1 MMVYSMTLK
10 NFLPDIT
17 FNKYG
22 DYALDW
28 INSSKYWSLFYGSVG
43 THKHMNF
50 TNLSGHISTHLV
62 AFSLNILIFYW

>member
-28 INSSKYWSLFYGSVG
+28 INSSKY
-43 THKHMNF
+43 
-50 TNLSGHISTHLV
+50 
-62 AFSLNILIFYW
+62 